1 MLVVKRHRFDPL
13 SFLFGA
19 VFLAVGLTF
28 LFSGSFPEIRPSRIW
43 PAAMIAVG
51 LTLGTWAVATA
62 VRHARPGVTVDVPE
76 IPSVPEATEEPE
88 GPTTSA

>member
-1 MLVVKRHRFDPL
+1 MCIVKRHRFDPL

-28 LFSGSFPEIRPSRIW
+28 LLSGEFPEIRPSRIW

-51 LTLGTWAVATA
+51 LTLGSWALATA
-62 VRHARPGVTVDVPE
+62 TRRNRPQAAVVDVSSE
-76 IPSVPEATEEPE
+76 TPSAPDEDASEPR
-88 GPTTSA
+88 PT